1 MKVFQIIGGIALGR
15 LLLGGA
21 ANALSSKIN
30 YSIMPMRLSDFSIR
44 FTDGV
49 ILGVLTLR
57 IKLKN
62 ETGVNLVASSF
73 AAVVSQQGAK
83 LGDVLT
89 SNQVQL
95 IHGQEKV
102 LAVKVNIGATA
113 FLTRVQQYL
122 NKTADFMA
130 PLDIRGK
137 LTFTN
142 GQSIVINRQLQFF
155 AIQ

>member
-21 ANALSSKIN
+21 ANALSSKIS
-30 YSIMPMRLSDFSIR
+30 YSLTPMRLSDFSIR